1 MKMASCQSSL
11 VPEDE
16 QVIVTIGPAELWC
29 FGGTIAEPSTGPL
42 VQGVVTDQKA
52 KAVVDDHPVRVG
64 DSSLEVRVSP
74 LEESEE
80 EPEP

>member
-1 MKMASCQSSL
+1 MASCQSSL

-16 QVIVTIGPAELWC
+16 QVIVNIGPAELWC
-29 FGGTIAEPSTGPL
+29 FGGTMAAPDTGPL
-42 VQGVVTDQKA
+42 VQVMVTDQAA
-52 KAVVDDHPVRVG
+52 KVVGAYHPVRVG